1 MNVAI
6 GLTEGYTVNFAR
18 TTVAGLVSVT
28 LCLTL
33 GAAAPPG
40 QAASKATPRTP
51 FSHLFDTGTPA
62 SEPLT
67 AAALASQVGW
77 HQVPEDQLTHRFAG
91 DAVCLNDRI
100 VLVVRR
106 HGQGAELYARTPGT
120 LNWRALLIP
129 LARAADNPR
138 PLSGVR
144 ILENTPGAV
153 MLEATF
159 GRDAA
164 ASVAARFRLTTG
176 QIVLEIRG
184 GEGMRRLLVRANPT
198 LVVVPDFFADDM
210 IFTPAMI
217 TGNRIGLPTE
227 NQLLQL
233 VAGGDAM
240 LMCVWPSNT
249 QHADAIVTGE
259 GAARAIAG
267 SEIDC
272 PKDAHLWLASLEGK
286 KLWHRQ
292 TIPLGN
298 SQETVGLDWRPPFP
312 AKWRG
317 SLVGA
322 HGIARSWQFRQEGKG
337 GSDSPES
344 AGARS
349 PCCITAERAFV
360 ETRDVAPLSQS
371 PSDSAPLVV
380 YPLDRSRGT
389 PLSIFCMTDIL
400 RATLGVGPCQYIL
413 EAEGLDAEEHP
424 TPAQV
429 TAWVEKLFAKKRS
442 RRSADLIR
450 QRLDQMTALVGRM
463 QQRIDAY
470 RQLAVTVRQLCAD
483 DGAHGTDAKTIGRL
497 SQIATDME
505 RIATASVGTA
515 AAARR
520 FAAAIAAMIGQD
532 NAVADCRRV
541 GTVLRA
547 LGNAQQRTL
556 SQCRMAARRLQQECR
571 MASPEDARAA
581 ACVGKVRAAIGVRG
595 RSTE

>member
-1 MNVAI
+1 MNVAK
-6 GLTEGYTVNFAR
+6 GYPVNSTR
-18 TTVAGLVSVT
+18 TTVAGWVCAT
-28 LCLTL
+28 LLSTL
-33 GAAAPPG
+33 GAAAPPAH
-40 QAASKATPRTP
+40 AASKATPRTP
-51 FSHLFDTGTPA
+51 FTYLFDTGTPA

-67 AAALASQVGW
+67 AAALASQAGW
-77 HQVPEDQLTHRFAG
+77 QQVPEDQLMHRFAG

-120 LNWRALLIP
+120 LNFRALLIP
-129 LARAADNPR
+129 LAHAADNPR
-138 PLSGVR
+138 PLAEVR

-164 ASVAARFRLTTG
+164 TRVTARFRLTTG
-176 QIVLEIRG
+176 QVVLEVRG
-184 GEGMRRLLVRANPT
+184 GEGMGRLLVRDNPT

-210 IFTPAMI
+210 IFAPAMT

-249 QHADAIVTGE
+249 QYADAIVTGE
-259 GAARAIAG
+259 GAARAITG
-267 SEIDC
+267 CEIDC
-272 PKDAHLWLASLEGK
+272 PKDAHLWIASLEGK
-286 KLWHRQ
+286 QLWHRQ

-298 SQETVGLDWRPPFP
+298 SQEAVGLDWRPPFP

-317 SLVGA
+317 SLVGE
-322 HGIARSWQFRQEGKG
+322 HGVARSWQFRQEGKG

-344 AGARS
+344 AAAAS
-349 PCCITAERAFV
+349 PCCIAAERAFV

-371 PSDSAPLVV
+371 HGGSAPLVV

-389 PLSIFCMTDIL
+389 PLSIFCLTDIL

-429 TAWVEKLFAKKRS
+429 TEWVEKLVAKKRS

-450 QRLDQMTALVGRM
+450 QRLDQMTALVGQM

-470 RQLAVTVRQLCAD
+470 RQLAVTVQQLCAD
-483 DGAHGTDAKTIGRL
+483 DEVPGGDAKIIGRL
-497 SQIATDME
+497 ARIATDME
-505 RIATASVGTA
+505 RIATVRSGTA
-515 AAARR
+515 AAPREAQRL
-520 FAAAIAAMIGQD
+520 AAAMGALIGQD
-532 NAVADCRRV
+532 NAVAECRRI
-541 GTVLRA
+541 GAELRVV
-547 LGNAQQRTL
+547 GNAQQRTL
-556 SQCRMAARRLQQECR
+556 SQCRMAVRRLQQECR
-571 MASPEDARAA
+571 MASPENAQAA
-581 ACVGKVRAAIGVRG
+581 ACVGKIRAAINVRG
-595 RSTE
+595 RGKE